1 MPVKVFPSLAIY
13 LLISPLLSSSVSV
26 ASSASAA
33 IPPLPLSSA
42 PLASFSPALTP
53 PFGEY
58 RFWFFLVFLRGFNIF
73 LLICYAIYGTTFK
86 RKALPHKNIH

>member
-1 MPVKVFPSLAIY
+1 MFLWLYIY

-33 IPPLPLSSA
+33 IPTLPLSSA
-42 PLASFSPALTP
+42 PLASFSTVLTP

-58 RFWFFLVFLRGFNIF
+58 RFWFFLLFLWGFNLF
-73 LLICYAIYGTTFK
+73 LLILICYAIYGSTFK
-86 RKALPHKNIH
+86 